1 MLAAAPKKDS
11 NKYLTKTKK
20 LIRNKKLCRTQPG
33 YKQLLNRNKRA
44 FEMKNT
50 QLAAARLCACGGVRC

>member
-1 MLAAAPKKDS
+1 
-11 NKYLTKTKK
+11 

-33 YKQLLNRNKRA
+33 YIQLLNRNEKE

-50 QLAAARLCACGGVRC
+50 QLAAAWLCACGGVRC